1 MSRTDELEDVIEDLE
16 TDAYADANIVVQAL
30 LTDIARSLAVIADEI
45 RKQKQFTIRKEECNV
60 DIQQRTGNIIN
71 EPDE

>member
-45 RKQKQFTIRKEECNV
+45 RKQK
-60 DIQQRTGNIIN
+60 
-71 EPDE
+71 